1 MYIIPKEEFIQL
13 KKIKEQELT
22 MEEGEVIIEH
32 QKTFIKYL
40 LKIMTDIQLSLGIG
54 KYKGKE
60 QEAYSRID
68 AITQII
74 KWITEIEKA
83 MVEFHTRKSWQA

>member
-22 MEEGEVIIEH
+22 MEEGEILIEH
-32 QKTFIKYL
+32 QKIFIKYL
-40 LKIMTDIQLSLGIG
+40 LKIMTDIQLSLWLGN
-54 KYKGKE
+54 YKGKE

-68 AITQII
+68 AINQII
-74 KWITEIEKA
+74 KGIVEIEKA
-83 MVEFHTRKSWQA
+83 MIEFHTRKSWQA